1 MLQPRSVLEIG
12 HGIVAASFLDT
23 TTYNIVILFKALGSE
38 KKKKNSSCCYCI
50 CCCHRSQ
57 LRKNKMEKESE
68 MKNQARK
75 NIKTHKKAKQKKI
88 RFSNTF
94 SNSTFLRQNDHN
106 WKCDRKRVR
115 TSLLGF
121 GERSWLLDNGPNF
134 WHISSCLVSLCPPTK
149 LFPLPPEKPS
159 AFSFTNEVWTNQSS
173 KSHCWK
179 ISQNVS
185 VRKLEF

>member
-1 MLQPRSVLEIG
+1 MLLKNSFQKSHYSNSNCTIG
-12 HGIVAASFLDT
+12 TLGHDKGLKTRVIVTFQNVIKIQTFQTGYETFLSFLNNVSFFCAKRLRIKGGIWQNAT
-23 TTYNIVILFKALGSE
+23 KKKRQLSQEVYQKWGLHFQTYYIVILFKALGSE

-106 WKCDRKRVR
+106 
-115 TSLLGF
+115 
-121 GERSWLLDNGPNF
+121 
-134 WHISSCLVSLCPPTK
+134 
-149 LFPLPPEKPS
+149 
-159 AFSFTNEVWTNQSS
+159 
-173 KSHCWK
+173 
-179 ISQNVS
+179 
-185 VRKLEF
+185 